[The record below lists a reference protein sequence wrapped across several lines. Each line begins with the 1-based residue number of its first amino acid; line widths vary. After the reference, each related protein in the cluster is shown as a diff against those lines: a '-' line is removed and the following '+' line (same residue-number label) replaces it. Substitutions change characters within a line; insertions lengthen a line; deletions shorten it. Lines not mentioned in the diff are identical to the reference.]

1 MGTRLL
7 RYRILQPSFN
17 VSKLIEIQDATAAL
31 IERDNDEIEHVR
43 KELKSLAK
51 LDSTIANVIAVARG

>member
-31 IERDNDEIEHVR
+31 IERDNDENENVR
-43 KELKSLAK
+43 KEMKSLAK
-51 LDSTIANVIAVARG
+51 LNSIIANVITVARG